1 MCGSGWAAAI
11 VAALGLYLAGFVG
24 QASAAP
30 GDLDSS
36 FGVGGIV
43 ETRQAILQDHFRETA
58 VGMAIGPK
66 DEIFVLGAVPRRCS
80 GDCPVD
86 LEVIRYNRNGSRDA
100 SFGSGG
106 RVLLA
111 VDPATTAREPA
122 AIAATGGGKVVI
134 AAGYGDDIAV
144 FRLAS
149 NGALDSSFAG
159 GGMAIADFGGRDGV
173 AAVAVQPDG
182 RVVVAG
188 TRETPLEGFQSIL
201 LRLTAGGGLDTGFG
215 EGGFR
220 LLGFVPGSYP
230 AGLALP
236 GRNRVAVG
244 LSDCCY
250 STGRAF
256 VARLGANGALDA
268 DFARR
273 GWSAVGRLAPASVE
287 AVMPARK
294 GRLVLVG
301 TYKGVRFAARFLAD
315 GRSDKHF
322 GRRGVAWPG
331 LASRRTWHGAAV
343 DGRGRVLM
351 VVGRSGGFFLSRLR
365 QDGGLDLT
373 FAGGFAAG
381 FPEAQR
387 TATVGVQSSGRIVVF
402 GEAGACDRTCPA
414 GRLVLIR
421 YMGGN
426 SGARCAGKRASVVG
440 TRGKD
445 FLTGTGGRDV
455 IQAFGGADVVVG
467 LGGNDLLCGGPGN
480 DDLRGGKG
488 RDRILGGAGKNIRSQ

>member
-1 MCGSGWAAAI
+1 MS
-11 VAALGLYLAGFVG
+11 G
-24 QASAAP
+24 QALAAP
-30 GDLDSS
+30 GDLDPS
-36 FGVGGIV
+36 FGIGGVV

-58 VGMAIGPK
+58 VGMAIGPQ
-66 DEIFVLGAVPRRCS
+66 DEIFVLGAVPRQCS

-86 LEVIRYNRNGSRDA
+86 LEVTRYNRNGSRDA
-100 SFGSGG
+100 SFGSAG

-111 VDPATTAREPA
+111 IDPATTAREPA
-122 AIAATGGGKVVI
+122 AIAATRGGKVVV
-134 AAGYGDDIAV
+134 AAGFGDDVAV

-149 NGALDSSFAG
+149 NGNLDPGFAG
-159 GGMAIADFGGRDGV
+159 GGMAVADFGGRDGV

-182 RVVVAG
+182 RVIVAG
-188 TRETPLEGFQSIL
+188 TRETPVEGFQSML
-201 LRLTAGGGLDTGFG
+201 VRFTAGGGLDTGFG

-220 LLGFVPGSYP
+220 VLGFVPGGYP
-230 AGLALP
+230 GGLALP

-256 VARLGANGALDA
+256 VARLGANGVPDP

-287 AVMPARK
+287 AVMPARR

-301 TYKGVRFAARFLAD
+301 TYKGTRFAARFLAD
-315 GRSDKHF
+315 GRSDRHF

-331 LASRRTWHGAAV
+331 VASRRSWHGAAV

-351 VVGRSGGFFLSRLR
+351 VGSGRSSREFALSRLR
-365 QDGGLDLT
+365 QDGGLDRT

-414 GRLVLIR
+414 GRLVLAR

-426 SGARCAGKRASVVG
+426 SGARCAGRRASVVG

-445 FLTGTGGRDV
+445 LLTGTGGRDV

-480 DDLRGGKG
+480 DDLRGGEG